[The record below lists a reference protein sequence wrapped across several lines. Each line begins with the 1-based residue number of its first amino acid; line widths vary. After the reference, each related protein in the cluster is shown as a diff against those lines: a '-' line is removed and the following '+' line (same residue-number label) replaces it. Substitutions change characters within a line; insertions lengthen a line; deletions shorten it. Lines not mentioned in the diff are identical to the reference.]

1 MKEKI
6 TITIKRFKDGEVVGE
21 VVGESS
27 GVIETRHFGKL
38 TEDQYERVFEVFKQE
53 SPEVEIQKVEL
64 VEN

>member
-1 MKEKI
+1 LKEKV

-27 GVIETRHFGKL
+27 GVIETRRFGKL

-53 SPEVEIQKVEL
+53 SPDVEIQKVEL